1 MFKVTIE
8 PENQLMRIE
17 VSGFWPAEILPA
29 YVEELR
35 RQTDALKPSGG
46 CRRILVDMSDYPI
59 QSQAVAQAHA
69 RIIAHGKDEMRAAT
83 AVVMTSPLSKLQ
95 AKRMANL
102 AGHEL
107 FDDED
112 GARAW
117 LLARPAV

>member
-1 MFKVTIE
+1 MYSITVE
-8 PENQLMRIE
+8 PECQLMRIA
-17 VSGFWPAEILPA
+17 VSGFWPSEILPGYIA
-29 YVEELR
+29 ELH
-35 RQTDALKPSGG
+35 RQTEGLKPFGG

-59 QSQAVAQAHA
+59 QSQEVAQAHA
-69 RIIAHGKDEMRAAT
+69 RIIAYGKDALRAAT

-107 FDDED
+107 FDEEA

-117 LLARPAV
+117 LLAQPDL